1 MAGIYSNTVSS
12 NKNHGIRI
20 EYTTGGIWI
29 RGNQVVSNK
38 NCGIMLGKGKVS
50 QVAGNTIYKNSK
62 KGMYINGTDIWEV
75 RDNTVTENGDA
86 QEVYANNCKKL
97 CSIRRPVCKKI
108 TTKSTDVAGTADGG
122 YTVTV
127 YAWISGK
134 SQKLGTARVNTK
146 KQFTVKIKKQK
157 KNICN

>member
-1 MAGIYSNTVSS
+1 
-12 NKNHGIRI
+12 
-20 EYTTGGIWI
+20 
-29 RGNQVVSNK
+29 
-38 NCGIMLGKGKVS
+38 
-50 QVAGNTIYKNSK
+50 
-62 KGMYINGTDIWEV
+62 MYINGTDIWEV

-127 YAWISGK
+127 YACISGSELYREINK
-134 SQKLGTARVNTK
+134 SFCSTHRMYKRNRS
-146 KQFTVKIKKQK
+146 FF
-157 KNICN
+157 

>member
-86 QEVYANNCKKL
+86 QEVYANNCKN
-97 CSIRRPVCKKI
+97 CAAS
-108 TTKSTDVAGTADGG
+108 D
-122 YTVTV
+122 
-127 YAWISGK
+127 
-134 SQKLGTARVNTK
+134 ARY
-146 KQFTVKIKKQK
+146 VKR
-157 KNICN
+157 